1 METLVGFNMSKRTRK
16 EFRRKYPNLTEEL
29 GGAGTVKIQAV
40 RTSAKEAEKTSHN
53 LHGYEPTAV
62 DFIRRCENDAQAL
75 EIINFLEKNGKI
87 EPSYARHLRAQLAER
102 GLQSFGKRR
111 KSGCYL
117 CSE

>member
-1 METLVGFNMSKRTRK
+1 VETRVGFNMGELTRK
-16 EFRRKYPNLTEEL
+16 GFRKRYPNLAEEL
-29 GGAGTVKIQAV
+29 GGVGTVEIQAV
-40 RTSAKEAEKTSHN
+40 RTSAKEAEKASHS

-87 EPSYARHLRAQLAER
+87 EPDYARHLRAQLAER

-111 KSGCYL
+111 KSGCYW